1 MYRYV
6 TVCNLV
12 LDSRKSQGLTI
23 CYVLNCN
30 NNVKHTATE
39 YLSKFHQRV
48 VVVEENF
55 SWKNWIF
62 DDKDES

>member
-23 CYVLNCN
+23 YYVLNCN
-30 NNVKHTATE
+30 NNDKHTATE

-48 VVVEENF
+48 VVVVEKF
-55 SWKNWIF
+55 SWKIWIS
-62 DDKDES
+62 DDEDES